1 MKYIL
6 VFDLGERT
14 CDVSVLKLDGSL
26 FEVILTVVD
35 NHFGGQDFDN
45 KLVEYCIKEFKY
57 KTDIDISNN
66 HKALRRL
73 KLYCEKVKWVLSL
86 TNETS
91 IEIDNLVE
99 VEDFN
104 IIIYIWNIVWRLF

>member
-1 MKYIL
+1 MYFSIW
-6 VFDLGERT
+6 FRERT

-57 KTDIDISNN
+57 KIGIDISNN
-66 HKALRRL
+66 QKTLRRL
-73 KLYCEKVKWVLSL
+73 KLYCEKAKWVLSS
-86 TNETS
+86 TKE
-91 IEIDNLVE
+91 
-99 VEDFN
+99 
-104 IIIYIWNIVWRLF
+104 